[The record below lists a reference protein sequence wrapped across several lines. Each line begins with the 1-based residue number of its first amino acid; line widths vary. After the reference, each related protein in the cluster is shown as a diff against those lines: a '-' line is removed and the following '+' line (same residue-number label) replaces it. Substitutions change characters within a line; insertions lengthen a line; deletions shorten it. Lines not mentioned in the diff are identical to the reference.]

1 MSDDP
6 TFSPSVIS
14 AADELTTRYPH
25 HPFFEEQSLRTA
37 MVIQEVVDG
46 ACEEARN
53 EVASVLQMLDEL
65 AELWG
70 DEGKFRACRDRLRKL
85 VMQ

>member
-1 MSDDP
+1 MNQEIRSLIAQCEANVSSFDNDQM
-6 TFSPSVIS
+6 S
-14 AADELTTRYPH
+14 AAL
-25 HPFFEEQSLRTA
+25 FWGCKQN
-37 MVIQEVVDG
+37 Q
-46 ACEEARN
+46 

-85 VMQ
+85 VGV